1 MVRLKI
7 RKSVTIKRDRFDD
20 LDREL
25 ANLRILLASFL
36 YIIQLIN

>member
-7 RKSVTIKRDRFDD
+7 KQSVTIKRERFDD

-25 ANLRILLASFL
+25 ANFRILLASFL
-36 YIIQLIN
+36 YILIN

>member
-1 MVRLKI
+1 MVRQKI
-7 RKSVTIKRDRFDD
+7 RQSVIIKRDRFDD

-36 YIIQLIN
+36 YII